1 MKLVTTDN
9 SELMDVA
16 SVEVENG
23 RLIVSGTIMGAMPI
37 RAVLT
42 GAELRSGLKLVSLGT
57 IWQIIKLFLAGKG

>member
-16 SVEVENG
+16 TVEVENG
-23 RLIVSGTIMGAMPI
+23 KLVVSGTIMGAMPI

-42 GAELRSGLKLVSLGT
+42 GAEFRKGYKLLSLGT
-57 IWQIIKLFLAGKG
+57 IWQIIKIFIAGKG